1 MADALVG
8 IGADLSALTASLQSI
23 PGIAGT
29 EADKAIRKVQS
40 MSIRASRNVSKAIKA
55 QARENDRAQ
64 KAVERAA
71 YRAASA
77 TEKVRLALLASE
89 RETMTA
95 SQRAASAMREE
106 LRALDALAAK
116 GAEVAQV
123 ERARAAA
130 IVSGARKIGAAR
142 AQEAGVSAPS
152 RGQTAQM
159 QAFAGA
165 TAGAA
170 KSSSEFARAGQSVAL
185 QLPDVFSQL
194 ASGTPVM
201 TIFIQQGLQVAQMN
215 MGLVMRAAKAM
226 AAAFSGPV
234 LVAVGLVTGALAL
247 LYAAVNEQ
255 RAAQA
260 GLEAALKRT
269 AVAYDPVVVRAYRQ
283 ATRDLAE
290 SVEAARLVLLQ
301 EAGALGT
308 LEIAQMKAV
317 EQTRAAG
324 RASLLAA
331 RAQYV
336 KLEADRI
343 GIKVALESGE
353 LTFKQTQAA
362 QARLKVLKEEAPA
375 ALKYA
380 RSVEAQIDAQAAQ
393 VNETY
398 NSIAALKAA
407 RDAEAAADKARR
419 RGTEGIREQADA
431 QKARAAAIGKVHA
444 ALSKIESQ
452 QTRAHEAALS
462 AAQEPF
468 IDKSEIAVLGRLRD
482 GLVEAAN
489 AARLTSEEALAT
501 QAALAQID
509 ARIGQIRAAA
519 AGALDPLTSQ
529 LTAVGEL
536 ASTALDGMADEV
548 EAAMSDIPWARV
560 WGGAIVDTAR
570 DAGKKAAGVVSA
582 LTGGALSALASPAD
596 LLAEA
601 TKGAK
606 GANAIADQAI
616 DFVTSL
622 AENIG
627 PFIQA
632 LADRLPD
639 IIVAIAEAAPI
650 IVVEIVKAIP
660 QIVKGLFVGIARGMV
675 ALAKTI
681 ARLVRNAVRDVVT
694 TDSGRQ
700 RRRRRR
706 VSDTPGPIRVDR
718 ETTVA
723 PGDYLVAA
731 RSPAGLRAQM
741 GGGASAG
748 AVSVT
753 TVLDVRDGPVR
764 LGMAV
769 STRRE
774 VDRLG
779 VGRNN
784 SGRQGVY

>member
-1 MADALVG
+1 
-8 IGADLSALTASLQSI
+8 
-23 PGIAGT
+23 
-29 EADKAIRKVQS
+29 
-40 MSIRASRNVSKAIKA
+40 
-55 QARENDRAQ
+55 
-64 KAVERAA
+64 
-71 YRAASA
+71 
-77 TEKVRLALLASE
+77 
-89 RETMTA
+89 
-95 SQRAASAMREE
+95 
-106 LRALDALAAK
+106 
-116 GAEVAQV
+116 
-123 ERARAAA
+123 
-130 IVSGARKIGAAR
+130 
-142 AQEAGVSAPS
+142 
-152 RGQTAQM
+152 
-159 QAFAGA
+159 
-165 TAGAA
+165 
-170 KSSSEFARAGQSVAL
+170 
-185 QLPDVFSQL
+185 
-194 ASGTPVM
+194 
-201 TIFIQQGLQVAQMN
+201 
-215 MGLVMRAAKAM
+215 
-226 AAAFSGPV
+226 
-234 LVAVGLVTGALAL
+234 
-247 LYAAVNEQ
+247 
-255 RAAQA
+255 
-260 GLEAALKRT
+260 LEAALKRT
-269 AVAYDPVVVRAYRQ
+269 TVAYDPVVVRAYRQ

-301 EAGALGT
+301 EAGALDT

-324 RASLLAA
+324 RAALLAA

-362 QARLKVLKEEAPA
+362 QARLKVLKQEAPA
-375 ALKYA
+375 ALEYA

-407 RDAEAAADKARR
+407 RDAEAGADKARR

-431 QKARAAAIGKVHA
+431 ETGRAAALERVRA
-444 ALSKIESQ
+444 ALSKIEAQ
-452 QTRAHEAALS
+452 QTRAYEAALS

-468 IDKSEIAVLGRLRD
+468 IDKSEVAVLGRLRD

-489 AARLTSEEALAT
+489 AARLTAAEALAT

-509 ARIGQIRAAA
+509 ARLNEIATSGARAFDDMLAEALADLDAAAPGFKRLGNEIEQTFSGINWAKMWSGGFLRAAKDA
-519 AGALDPLTSQ
+519 AQ
-529 LTAVGEL
+529 
-536 ASTALDGMADEV
+536 
-548 EAAMSDIPWARV
+548 
-560 WGGAIVDTAR
+560 
-570 DAGKKAAGVVSA
+570 KAAGVVSA
-582 LTGGALSALASPAD
+582 LTGGAMSAITSPAS

-601 TKGAK
+601 TKGAR
-606 GANAIADQAI
+606 GANAMADSAI
-616 DFVTSL
+616 EFVTSL

-706 VSDTPGPIRVDR
+706 VSYTPGPIRVDR

-723 PGDYLVAA
+723 PGDYVVAA